1 MNIEKRIKEYEKRLA
16 ALEELISRMVAVD
29 KKPDGMESRRMA
41 QGDIEKLKAIFE
53 GTPTIAI
60 DLTLPE
66 AEIDGLFFNEQSV
79 RAVFEKGDDGWY
91 YSRDILFL
99 SARNAVD
106 DNSRDTLQRYLDDA
120 GGDREIRAQIADM
133 FDAPPTAIEI
143 ALPKKPQGIKKYH
156 GVPCWY
162 WLADPYAGSAAS
174 FCYSYPGG
182 GAGTD
187 YASAVG
193 GCAPAFRVG

>member
-1 MNIEKRIKEYEKRLA
+1 MDKENAKRIDT
-16 ALEELISRMVAVD
+16 LEERVAVLEKALTQTD
-29 KKPDGMESRRMA
+29 KSDRNS
-41 QGDIEKLKAIFE
+41 IE
-53 GTPTIAI
+53 I

-79 RAVFEKGDDGWY
+79 HALFEKGDDGWY

-99 SARNAVD
+99 SARNVID
-106 DNSRDTLQRYLDDA
+106 DNSRDILRRYLEDA

-156 GVPCWY
+156 GVDWWY
-162 WLADPYAGSAAS
+162 WLADSYAGSAAY
-174 FCYSYPGG
+174 FAFVHATGG
-182 GAGTD
+182 GANHST
-187 YASAVG
+187 ASAVG
-193 GCAPAFRVG
+193 GCAPAFRVAERHG